1 MLGEHF
7 ADRLSGE
14 HFAIYDRG
22 RHKACIHQS
31 GKPCML
37 LSDIPL
43 LSGQLD
49 QLTDA
54 SGDYESLWIE
64 FCKSIAIPERKNRN
78 LQRQM
83 LPLRFRDTM
92 TEFI

>member
-1 MLGEHF
+1 
-7 ADRLSGE
+7 
-14 HFAIYDRG
+14 
-22 RHKACIHQS
+22 
-31 GKPCML
+31 ML

-54 SGDYESLWIE
+54 SGDYESLWVE

-83 LPLRFRDTM
+83 LPLKFRDTM